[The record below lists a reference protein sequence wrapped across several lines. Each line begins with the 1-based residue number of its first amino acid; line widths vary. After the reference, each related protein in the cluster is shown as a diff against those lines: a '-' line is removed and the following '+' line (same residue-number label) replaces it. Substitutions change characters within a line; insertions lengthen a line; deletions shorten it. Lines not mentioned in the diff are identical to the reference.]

1 VAHRIGRIGYP
12 AIAGGNPEPEFPI
25 TTPATAEAPMAD
37 EMRFAKTHEWIRPEA
52 NGLATVGISAHA
64 VEALT
69 DLVFM
74 QLPAVGRRVK
84 AGESFGEIESVK
96 AVSDLYA
103 PVSGEVVEVN
113 AALPDALD
121 TLGSDPYGAGWIARI
136 RPDDPAEMAGLLDR
150 AAYESLVA
158 GSGQH

>member
-1 VAHRIGRIGYP
+1 M
-12 AIAGGNPEPEFPI
+12 
-25 TTPATAEAPMAD
+25 TAPRRYAPS
-37 EMRFAKTHEWIRPEA
+37 HEWIRPEDD
-52 NGLATVGISAHA
+52 GTATVGISAYA

-103 PVSGEVVEVN
+103 PVSGEVVAVN
-113 AALPDALD
+113 DALPGQLD
-121 TLGSDPYGAGWIARI
+121 LLGKDPYDAGWVVRI
-136 RPDDPAEMAGLLDR
+136 RPDDPAQIDGLLDQ
-150 AAYESLVA
+150 AAYDALVA
-158 GSGQH
+158 GQSH

>member
-1 VAHRIGRIGYP
+1 M
-12 AIAGGNPEPEFPI
+12 
-25 TTPATAEAPMAD
+25 TAPRRYAPS
-37 EMRFAKTHEWIRPEA
+37 HEWIRLE
-52 NGLATVGISAHA
+52 NDGTATVGISAYA

-103 PVSGEVVEVN
+103 PVSGEIVAVN
-113 AALPDALD
+113 ETLPGQLD
-121 TLGSDPYGAGWIARI
+121 LLGKAPYDAGWIVKI
-136 RPDDPAEMAGLLDR
+136 RPDDPAQVDGLMDQT
-150 AAYESLVA
+150 AYDALV
-158 GSGQH
+158 SKQSH